1 VVLNLIKAYID
12 NEVTYHEAVIKAVTE
27 TLIPNAKNAE
37 LKKLLESAGP
47 IFNSHLTHAKEVQSS
62 LH

>member
-1 VVLNLIKAYID
+1 
-12 NEVTYHEAVIKAVTE
+12 VTE

-47 IFNSHLTHAKEVQSS
+47 IFASHLKHAKEVQAS
-62 LH
+62 LK

>member
-1 VVLNLIKAYID
+1 
-12 NEVTYHEAVIKAVTE
+12 VTN

-37 LKKLLESAGP
+37 LKKLLQSAGP
-47 IFNSHLTHAKEVQSS
+47 IFKSHLAHAKEVQAS